1 MMRITQVAA
10 ISLGAL
16 FATTAA
22 QAQHYCG
29 VDKNPPQTHIVVLPN
44 GQSML
49 GYFVPQSGLGDGGF
63 AVQNDQKYC
72 GETAAYLYTGSNPTS
87 DIQVWLTLDPT
98 IVSPNV
104 AQVKCTATLAVTAPA
119 YYENYPDAEWPMGF
133 RVDENDQSVWDS
145 SMHVKLEA
153 IGWGPLN
160 PWTTYTIVA
169 NCPPNL
175 QG

>member
-1 MMRITQVAA
+1 MMRISQVAA

-16 FATTAA
+16 FVTTAA

-29 VDKNPPQTHIVVLPN
+29 HDKEPAQTHTVVVPT
-44 GQSML
+44 GQSII
-49 GYFVPQSGLGDGGF
+49 GYSVPQSGLGDNGI
-63 AVQNDQKYC
+63 AVQNNQKYC

-98 IVSPNV
+98 IVSPTV
-104 AQVKCTATLAVTAPA
+104 AQVKCNATLAVTAPA
-119 YYENYPDAEWPMGF
+119 YYVGYPDAEWPMGF
-133 RVDENDQSVWDS
+133 RVDQNDQQVWDG
-145 SMHVKLEA
+145 SMHVMLEA

-169 NCPPNL
+169 NCSPNL
-175 QG
+175 